1 MLESKTRA
9 EKQERVFGRGWSLV
23 KDLNAVQRSEP
34 VRGCMAHL
42 PPPTITT
49 ATAVDG
55 LDGGGGAAAGAT
67 INCHW
72 WAAADAGASVTT
84 GGGGAAGASTGGAG
98 AAAGGI
104 CRCCRRW
111 NTAASE
117 AAAAGAGPGKCSWC
131 CSSPAIA
138 SAADRS
144 SMPHNQVLRKTWQV
158 LRGWQ
163 DQ

>member
-1 MLESKTRA
+1 MHNENRFLDDKPRLSLRHARSRFDPKVQEILRPATELKSLLQFKPRA

-84 GGGGAAGASTGGAG
+84 GGGGAAGAS
-98 AAAGGI
+98 
-104 CRCCRRW
+104 
-111 NTAASE
+111 
-117 AAAAGAGPGKCSWC
+117 
-131 CSSPAIA
+131 
-138 SAADRS
+138 
-144 SMPHNQVLRKTWQV
+144 
-158 LRGWQ
+158 
-163 DQ
+163 